1 MKKNPRNFVVTVFVV
16 VFVVAALSVS
26 SMVKNVRD
34 GSFEAFAEG
43 SICTAQGDIMPE
55 SFDDVLIA
63 PATPENTELYCSAQG
78 PIPPVGWDD
87 SDDET
92 DGK

>member
-1 MKKNPRNFVVTVFVV
+1 
-16 VFVVAALSVS
+16 
-26 SMVKNVRD
+26 
-34 GSFEAFAEG
+34 
-43 SICTAQGDIMPE
+43 MPE